1 MIEVCDFSK
10 IYKSSFKISGINF
23 SVTPGKITALVGAN
37 GSGKTTLIKA
47 ICGFHYSDGGKILL
61 STEDNSFKTDITQNP
76 EMAMSLTGYVPEL
89 SNLPEEIKVSDFLE
103 YAAKTHGLS
112 DSKLQKALK
121 DVIKKC
127 NLSDVTN
134 KKIKTLSKGFRQ
146 RVSLAQALIF
156 NPPNLILDE
165 PITGLDPL
173 QITGL
178 RRLLKELS
186 QTKSILISTHIL
198 QEVQELCDNVLV
210 IKNGK
215 QIAFGNEKEILEQ
228 KGAKSL
234 EELI

>member
-1 MIEVCDFSK
+1 MIRVCDFSK
-10 IYKSSFKISGINF
+10 AYKSSFQISGINF
-23 SVTPGKITALVGAN
+23 SVEPGKITALVGAN

-47 ICGFHYSDGGKILL
+47 ICGFHYADSGKILL
-61 STEDNSFKTDITQNP
+61 SREDASSEVDITQKT
-76 EMAMSLTGYVPEL
+76 EMAMSLTGYVPEV
-89 SNLPEEIKVSDFLE
+89 SNLPPELKVYDFLK

-112 DSKLQKALK
+112 DEAVEKALE

-127 NLSDVTN
+127 NLGEVSS

-173 QITGL
+173 QIVEL
-178 RRLLKELS
+178 RKDLKELS
-186 QTKSILISTHIL
+186 KTKSILISTHIL
-198 QEVQELCDNVLV
+198 QEVEELCDNVVV

-215 QIAFGNEKEILEQ
+215 QIAFGSEKEILE
-228 KGAKSL
+228 KNGAKSL

>member
-1 MIEVCDFSK
+1 MIRVCDFSK
-10 IYKSSFKISGINF
+10 AYKSSFQISGINF
-23 SVTPGKITALVGAN
+23 SVEPGKITALVGAN

-47 ICGFHYSDGGKILL
+47 ICGFHYADSGKILL
-61 STEDNSFKTDITQNP
+61 SGEDASSEIDITQKP
-76 EMAMSLTGYVPEL
+76 EMAMRLTGYVPEV
-89 SNLPEEIKVSDFLE
+89 SNLPPELKVYDFLK

-112 DSKLQKALK
+112 DEALDKALE

-127 NLSDVTN
+127 NLGEVSS

-173 QITGL
+173 QIVEL
-178 RRLLKELS
+178 RKDLKELS
-186 QTKSILISTHIL
+186 KTKSILISTHIL
-198 QEVQELCDNVLV
+198 QEVEELCDNVVV

-215 QIAFGNEKEILEQ
+215 QIAFGSEKEILE
-228 KGAKSL
+228 KNGAKSL